1 MSDPAAA
8 AAAASSLSSG
18 AAGPLLLGAGILA
31 SAVALTLA
39 FEGGGGQRR
48 MTKRLERLRQRGA
61 VAASGGR
68 RGANERSSALVLRRD
83 RSEGL
88 DALFHRV
95 LPRPDVL
102 RQRLSRTGTRLN
114 LAGYAMLCLAAA
126 SVGFLLL
133 TALAGFAAPA
143 AALGA
148 AALGL
153 WLPHLVVLRL
163 IAKRRSRF
171 EALFPDAIGLMVRGL
186 KSGLPATETIG
197 IIGTEIAGPVG
208 EEFRRIADQIRV
220 GMPFEQA
227 LWDAARRIDITEF
240 NFFVIS
246 MAVQRE
252 TGGNLAET
260 LENLDS
266 ILRRRR
272 QMKLKVKAMSSEA
285 RASAAI
291 IGSLPFVM
299 FGLLFVIG
307 RSYVGTLLTTSTGH
321 MLLAVGG
328 VSMLL
333 GFVVIARMVRFE
345 I

>member
-1 MSDPAAA
+1 MKSIVITGSTRGIGFALADAFLGLGCQVTISGRAQ
-8 AAAASSLSSG
+8 ASVDK
-18 AAGPLLLGAGILA
+18 
-31 SAVALTLA
+31 AVADLVSRHA
-39 FEGGGGQRR
+39 E
-48 MTKRLERLRQRGA
+48 A
-61 VAASGGR
+61 GR
-68 RGANERSSALVLRRD
+68 V
-83 RSEGL
+83 
-88 DALFHRV
+88 
-95 LPRPDVL
+95 
-102 RQRLSRTGTRLN
+102 
-114 LAGYAMLCLAAA
+114 
-126 SVGFLLL
+126 
-133 TALAGFAAPA
+133 AGFPCNVT
-143 AALGA
+143 
-148 AALGL
+148 
-153 WLPHLVVLRL
+153 HL
-163 IAKRRSRF
+163 
-171 EALFPDAIGLMVRGL
+171 
-186 KSGLPATETIG
+186 
-197 IIGTEIAGPVG
+197 
-208 EEFRRIADQIRV
+208 EEL
-220 GMPFEQA
+220 QA